1 MGKIDVIF
9 DTDIGDDID
18 DALAIGFAL
27 NCSEVN
33 IKAITTVYGDTE
45 TRAKLVL
52 KLLKTFYRDDIPV
65 GIGIRKPI
73 LGKERLK
80 PINQVV
86 VLDEEEVLPPPSKY
100 DAVDLIISQAMIC
113 EDPVIVTVGPLT
125 NLAAAL
131 IKEPKISK
139 KAKLVM
145 MGGAI
150 NIQQAKIDYNI
161 NCDPEAVRIVVDSG
175 IKIIIVGVQVTMKCR
190 LGQEELDNL
199 SNRGLASTELLTD
212 MIKAWQAYCWG
223 QREVNP
229 VIRRLYT
236 NREKIYPILH
246 DPLALAVAFDR
257 TLVKMEPRQIDAE
270 SRDKFIV
277 ATKKEPF
284 NVQVCM
290 EVDADRFIALFME
303 RILKDPLAKNE
314 K

>member
-1 MGKIDVIF
+1 MENIDIIF

-27 NCSEVN
+27 NCPEVN

-45 TRAKLVL
+45 TRAKLAL
-52 KLLKTFYRDDIPV
+52 KLLKTFHRENIPV

-73 LGKERLK
+73 LGKERMG
-80 PINQVV
+80 PINQAI
-86 VLDEEEVLPPPSKY
+86 VLDEKEVSPAPSKY
-100 DAVDLIISQAMIC
+100 DAIDLIISQAMAC
-113 EDPVIVTVGPLT
+113 KNPVIVTVGPLT

-131 IKEPKISK
+131 IKEPKIAK

-175 IKIIIVGVQVTMKCR
+175 IKVIMVGVQVTTKCQ
-190 LGQEELDNL
+190 LSQKELDNL
-199 SNRGLASTELLTD
+199 ANKGLASTELLTN

-229 VIRRLYT
+229 NIRKLYT
-236 NREKIYPILH
+236 NRKKIYPTLH
-246 DPLALAVAFDR
+246 DPLALAVAFDQ
-257 TLVKMEPRQIDAE
+257 TLVKMEPRQIDVE

-277 ATKKEPF
+277 ATKNKPF

-290 EVDADRFIALFME
+290 EVDTDRFIALFMK
-303 RILKDPLAKNE
+303 RILTDPLANR
-314 K
+314 